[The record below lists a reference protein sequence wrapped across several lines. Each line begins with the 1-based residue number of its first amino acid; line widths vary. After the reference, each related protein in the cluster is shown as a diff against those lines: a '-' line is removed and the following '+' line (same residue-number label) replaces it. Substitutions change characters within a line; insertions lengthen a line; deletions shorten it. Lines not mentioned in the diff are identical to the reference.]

1 MSKNS
6 PKGGLGRGLSSLFG
20 DEYVQET
27 ALSDKSGFH
36 KLPLTEVEPNTAQP
50 RKAFDEKAMQDLTES
65 IRMHGVL
72 TPITVR
78 QTNNGYY
85 QIIAG
90 ERRWRAARNA
100 GLLEIPAMII
110 EADDKTVMELALI
123 ENLQRQDL
131 NPIEEAEGFQALIQ
145 EYGMTQDL
153 AAERVGKSRSAVAN
167 SLRLLSLDESVREL
181 VAEGKLTSG
190 HARAVLSIADK
201 TMQQKAAE
209 EIIKSGMT
217 VRQAE
222 SFAKR
227 QNKEKK
233 DPVKSTEIEVNYLE
247 DVEKRLEASLGR
259 RVKITSIKNKGTIEL
274 EFYGND
280 DLERLADA
288 LAAVRI

>member
-20 DEYVQET
+20 DEYNEEST
-27 ALSDKSGFH
+27 GSNKNGFQ
-36 KLPLTEVEPNTAQP
+36 KLPLTQIEPNSSQP
-50 RKAFDEKAMQDLTES
+50 RKAFDPKAMQDLEDS
-65 IRMHGVL
+65 IRIHGVL

-78 QTNNGYY
+78 QTDNGYY
-85 QIIAG
+85 QIVAG
-90 ERRWRAARNA
+90 ERRWRAARAA
-100 GLLEIPAMII
+100 GIVEIPAMII

-131 NPIEEAEGFQALIQ
+131 NPIEEAEGFQALID
-145 EYGMTQDL
+145 EYGMTQDV
-153 AAERVGKSRSAVAN
+153 AAERVGKSRSAIAN
-167 SLRLLSLDESVREL
+167 SLRLLTLDKTVRDM

-190 HARAVLSIADK
+190 HARAVLSITDKSLQHKIADEI
-201 TMQQKAAE
+201 AE
-209 EIIKSGMT
+209 SGMS

-222 SFAKR
+222 GYAKK
-227 QNKEKK
+227 QNKVKK
-233 DPVKSTEIEVNYLE
+233 EVIKPTEIEVNYLE
-247 DVEKRLEASLGR
+247 ELEKRLEASLGR
-259 RVKITSIKNKGTIEL
+259 RVKITPAKNKGMIEL